1 MSLWTQIAA
10 LLEQNLIAFRD
21 TNNWHILKSAGLDP
35 GLWAYPLP
43 PPKKIS
49 LDPGINPPPKKLP
62 PPPHHLLKLCRKR
75 KRNNDFNSNPNPLPH
90 HHPHHKVNCPPNL
103 SVKKIKKQEIM
114 FFRAVDVSVCL

>member
-43 PPKKIS
+43 PPRKKF
-49 LDPGINPPPKKLP
+49 LWTL
-62 PPPHHLLKLCRKR
+62 
-75 KRNNDFNSNPNPLPH
+75 
-90 HHPHHKVNCPPNL
+90 
-103 SVKKIKKQEIM
+103 E
-114 FFRAVDVSVCL
+114 

>member
-43 PPKKIS
+43 PRKKFLWTLESTPSPEKITS
-49 LDPGINPPPKKLP
+49 P
-62 PPPHHLLKLCRKR
+62 PPPFKTL
-75 KRNNDFNSNPNPLPH
+75 
-90 HHPHHKVNCPPNL
+90 
-103 SVKKIKKQEIM
+103 
-114 FFRAVDVSVCL
+114 

>member
-43 PPKKIS
+43 PPRKKFLWTLES
-49 LDPGINPPPKKLP
+49 TP
-62 PPPHHLLKLCRKR
+62 PPPE
-75 KRNNDFNSNPNPLPH
+75 
-90 HHPHHKVNCPPNL
+90 
-103 SVKKIKKQEIM
+103 KITSPAPTT
-114 FFRAVDVSVCL
+114 F

>member
-43 PPKKIS
+43 PPPEKNFS
-49 LDPGINPPPKKLP
+49 GPWNQP
-62 PPPHHLLKLCRKR
+62 PPPEKIT
-75 KRNNDFNSNPNPLPH
+75 S
-90 HHPHHKVNCPPNL
+90 PPTT
-103 SVKKIKKQEIM
+103 
-114 FFRAVDVSVCL
+114 F

>member
-43 PPKKIS
+43 PPEKNFS
-49 LDPGINPPPKKLP
+49 GPWNQP
-62 PPPHHLLKLCRKR
+62 PPPPEKIT
-75 KRNNDFNSNPNPLPH
+75 S
-90 HHPHHKVNCPPNL
+90 PPPPFKTL
-103 SVKKIKKQEIM
+103 
-114 FFRAVDVSVCL
+114 

>member
-43 PPKKIS
+43 PRKKFLWTLES
-49 LDPGINPPPKKLP
+49 TPPPEKITS
-62 PPPHHLLKLCRKR
+62 PPHHPTT
-75 KRNNDFNSNPNPLPH
+75 F
-90 HHPHHKVNCPPNL
+90 
-103 SVKKIKKQEIM
+103 
-114 FFRAVDVSVCL
+114 

>member
-43 PPKKIS
+43 PPRK
-49 LDPGINPPPKKLP
+49 NYLP
-62 PPPHHLLKLCRKR
+62 PTT
-75 KRNNDFNSNPNPLPH
+75 F
-90 HHPHHKVNCPPNL
+90 
-103 SVKKIKKQEIM
+103 
-114 FFRAVDVSVCL
+114 